1 MKPVIRNTVL
11 VIGLLCALLLMLA
24 LVVRSCLSPSGYS
37 YCVMVAKESD
47 FTGEWLKASRT
58 VYHQTILTPQCEA
71 RDRQLDNGNGP
82 RKGLVRW
89 VECYAGPDCNEGGQ
103 Y

>member
-1 MKPVIRNTVL
+1 MPPILRKCAYLTAVL
-11 VIGLLCALLLMLA
+11 TALLLLTLLA
-24 LVVRSCLSPSGYS
+24 RSCLGPSGYS
-37 YCVMVAKESD
+37 HCVMVAKESD

-58 VYHQTILTPQCEA
+58 EYQGTILTPECEA
-71 RDRQLDNGNGP
+71 QDRQLDGSDGP
-82 RKGLVRW
+82 RKGIVRW

>member
-1 MKPVIRNTVL
+1 MNPVIRKTAL
-11 VIGLLCALLLMLA
+11 VIGLLGALLLVLA
-24 LVVRSCLSPSGYS
+24 LVARSCMRPSGYS
-37 YCVMVAKESD
+37 YCVVVAQESD